1 MDRINIVSNL
11 HYQLWCVG
19 VGYAMEHVGIVDGL
33 ELLDNSNSMF
43 NEVDIY
49 DNDSGELYCGYSR
62 SLHCK
67 QIMDNFYEKLGDTVK
82 KKMLEKLEGPEIFDA
97 EVVVNDVA

>member
-33 ELLDNSNSMF
+33 ELLDNSNSGF
-43 NEVDIY
+43 SIADIY
-49 DNDSGELYCGYSR
+49 DIDFDAWYRGPSR
-62 SLHCK
+62 STDWR
-67 QIMDNFYEKLGDTVK
+67 ITSEEVTK
-82 KKMLEKLEGPEIFDA
+82 KINEHFMKAMKGPEIFEA
-97 EVVVNDVA
+97 EVVVNDVT